1 MMCPLLSPASWS
13 PPGACL
19 APGCTGV
26 GAHAPGSAAAVTS
39 SMPQCVYMYR
49 LLAAGLHEDHLPAEL
64 HRGQGCAAALGMAEP
79 GHAASH
85 RPGSRGNPRAA
96 GVHRPSS
103 GSSSCFCGEPPRR
116 RSAPPIQRQQQLFL
130 RGTPAPPECTVHPAA
145 AAVVSAR
152 SPATPVRT
160 PSPPPPTHSLPSP
173 LTDNWG
179 IISTPRGLRMYAWS
193 RWGNLRYAANAAFV
207 SLLYAKQLPLGPVRV
222 LRPSLA
228 A

>member
-116 RSAPPIQRQQQLFL
+116 RSAPSIQRQQQLFPQGP
-130 RGTPAPPECTVHPAA
+130 RPHQCAPPHHPH
-145 AAVVSAR
+145 
-152 SPATPVRT
+152 PPT
-160 PSPPPPTHSLPSP
+160 PSPPPSQTTGALSAPRAACACTPGRAGATCATPPTPP
-173 LTDNWG
+173 LCPC
-179 IISTPRGLRMYAWS
+179 STPSSCLSARCAS
-193 RWGNLRYAANAAFV
+193 F
-207 SLLYAKQLPLGPVRV
+207 V
-222 LRPSLA
+222 LR
-228 A
+228 